1 MHCEKS
7 GRLRD
12 GDKELREIRKTEIS
26 VCILRRIGLIL
37 AAALLAGCAAGCARQ
52 IDSSKKQRDL
62 EFTVLDKEDIPEELG
77 KLIEEKK
84 EDPFRIS
91 FADQGLL
98 YIAEG
103 YGARPTSGYSVEVSA
118 LYETEDAVCMHTT
131 LMGPEKD
138 EEIKEAVTYPYVA
151 VRLGLIEKEVLFD

>member
-1 MHCEKS
+1 M
-7 GRLRD
+7 RD

-84 EDPFRIS
+84 EEPFRLS

-138 EEIKEAVTYPYVA
+138 EEIKEAVTYPYV
-151 VRLGLIEKEVLFD
+151 VVQLEYIGKDIVFN